1 MPGLPEMLVI
11 LAIVMLLFGAKKLPE
26 MARSIGKASREFKKG
41 MKDGEDES
49 AEEPKK
55 AEDKSS

>member
-1 MPGLPEMLVI
+1 MPGLPEMIVI
-11 LAIVMLLFGAKKLPE
+11 LVIVMLLFGAKKLPE

-41 MKDGEDES
+41 MKDNDDD
-49 AEEPKK
+49 EEPKK